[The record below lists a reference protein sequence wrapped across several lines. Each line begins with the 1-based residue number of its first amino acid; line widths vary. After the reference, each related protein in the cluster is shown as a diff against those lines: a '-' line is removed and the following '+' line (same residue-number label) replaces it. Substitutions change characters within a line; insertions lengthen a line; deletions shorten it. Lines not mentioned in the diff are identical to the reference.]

1 MSLEAT
7 MQLLKLNQLLEA
19 IGNAQDHV
27 QASWERLIARFLAAG
42 FRLVRINAR
51 SLCQVLPLV

>member
-1 MSLEAT
+1 